1 MAVELASAYVSLI
14 PSLKGASKSIT
25 SQLGGVDVTPA
36 ASKIGSSLS
45 KGIGSSLKLESVGAQ
60 FTKLGGQI
68 TGVGKK
74 LNKGITL
81 PVVGATTAA
90 AGLVGVLGFK
100 RLVGIDTARGQFKGL
115 GYDADKVMEQVD
127 KGVTNTALSMAD
139 GASMA
144 VGILATGA
152 VPMEKLED
160 QIKRT
165 ANVSAAYGVEG
176 SHAANLLNAVL
187 TKNKVT
193 YGDLSQMQA
202 NGIPIISQLADHYG
216 VAGDEIEKMARKGK
230 ISIDDMNKVIDK
242 NAGAAAEE
250 YGKTWAGV
258 TANIKSNLGRLG
270 AEVLDG
276 VFPKLKSQAEDFL
289 QVLKS
294 DQAKAFAQQLG
305 GALTDAFTKI
315 SGAIKG
321 TIEWFTGLSPVMQ
334 KTVLGVAGFA
344 VAAGP
349 MLIAIGKIAT
359 GIGAVLT
366 TGGAVIGGIK
376 KAIPVVKT
384 LNAVMKA
391 NVFGIVVTAIAA
403 VVAGLVWFF
412 TQTDIGRE
420 IWGGFVNWL
429 KDLWQGVSEFFS
441 GVWEGIVSIAQGAY
455 DWFMSTFGPGLQAV
469 WDGIV
474 SGAKALWEML
484 EPVFNSGIE
493 MFQAFFDFV
502 SNLAKGF
509 GVFLEALWLGVKA
522 SFSGIWEGLKAVWD
536 FIGPMLIDEITAR
549 WDAFVSGVS
558 TLWEGI
564 KILWDGLWS
573 AIKAIWEVVGPALMD
588 AMKVAW
594 EGFKNAFAIIWE
606 TITGVFSGALDVIKG
621 IFDFFTALFTGDW
634 QGMWDA
640 IKDIVAGVW
649 KIISSVVKGA
659 IDYVWNVIKTV
670 AGTISAFWS
679 SIWSSI
685 SSFFAGIW
693 DGISSAVTTAINY
706 VRSRISVGVALIQGI
721 WNRVWSSIKD
731 FFARIWGNIVSAASE
746 FIGSVK
752 STFSDALDY
761 ISGIPGTVVGYFS
774 DLGSRLLESGKSLIS
789 GFVRGIKEGFGKAI
803 GAVKDGLD
811 RVRSFFPFSPAKEG
825 PFSGR
830 GWVAYSGVSVGKTF
844 TESVADSL
852 SDGRKA
858 ISGELDTMQ
867 KDFDREA
874 EAGFTVRAAV
884 PAVADADASG
894 TAGAGGVTIH
904 VDHME
909 VRDESDIKLIGQ
921 DLWTRANRAGRA
933 RGRFDLGGAVT
944 P

>member
-1 MAVELASAYVSLI
+1 VAVELASAYVSLI
-14 PSLKGASKSIT
+14 PTLRGASKSIT

-74 LNKGITL
+74 LNKGITM

-216 VAGDEIEKMARKGK
+216 VAGDEIEKMAREGK
-230 ISIDDMNKVIDK
+230 ISIEDMNKVIDK

-305 GALTDAFTKI
+305 GMLTDAFTKI

-321 TIEWFTGLSPVMQ
+321 AIEWFTGLSPVMQ

-349 MLIAIGKIAT
+349 VLIVVGKIAT
-359 GIGAVLT
+359 GIGALISV
-366 TGGAVIGGIK
+366 GGSMVGVITKLIPAF
-376 KAIPVVKT
+376 KA

-391 NVFGIVVTAIAA
+391 NIFGLIVTAITA
-403 VVAGLVWFF
+403 VVMGLVWFF
-412 TQTDIGRE
+412 TQTEIGQQ
-420 IWGGFVNWL
+420 IWAGFMGFLQDSWTNIVSFFQTGL
-429 KDLWQGVSEFFS
+429 AIVSALWTTVWTGVSDFFTGLWSGVVTFFS
-441 GVWEGIVSIAQGAY
+441 GVWTAITSAVNVGIAA
-455 DWFMSTFGPGLQAV
+455 
-469 WDGIV
+469 
-474 SGAKALWEML
+474 
-484 EPVFNSGIE
+484 
-493 MFQAFFDFV
+493 
-502 SNLAKGF
+502 
-509 GVFLEALWLGVKA
+509 VKA
-522 SFSGIWEGLKAVWD
+522 FISAGLNLVKNIWANGWQWH
-536 FIGPMLIDEITAR
+536 ITL
-549 WDAFVSGVS
+549 FQKI
-558 TLWEGI
+558 WEGI
-564 KILWDGLWS
+564 KSFAKSAIDWVRNAISSGVTATRAIWSNVWGAIASFFSNTWNRIVGFAQSAIANVRRGIQVGVNAIRGLWNS
-573 AIKAIWEVVGPALMD
+573 
-588 AMKVAW
+588 
-594 EGFKNAFAIIWE
+594 
-606 TITGVFSGALDVIKG
+606 
-621 IFDFFTALFTGDW
+621 
-634 QGMWDA
+634 
-640 IKDIVAGVW
+640 VW
-649 KIISSVVKGA
+649 S
-659 IDYVWNVIKTV
+659 
-670 AGTISAFWS
+670 
-679 SIWSSI
+679 
-685 SSFFAGIW
+685 
-693 DGISSAVTTAINY
+693 GIS
-706 VRSRISVGVALIQGI
+706 G
-721 WNRVWSSIKD
+721 
-731 FFARIWGNIVSAASE
+731 FFSTIWGNIVSAASS
-746 FIGSVK
+746 FMGSVQ
-752 STFSDALDY
+752 STFQAALNF
-761 ISGIPGTVVGYFS
+761 IRSIPSTVVGYFS
-774 DLGSRLLESGKSLIS
+774 GLGARLVASGKALIT
-789 GFVRGIKEGFGKAI
+789 GFVNGIKQGFSKAV
-803 GAVKDGLD
+803 GAVKDGLAK
-811 RVRSFFPFSPAKEG
+811 VRSFFPFSPAKEG

>member
-74 LNKGITL
+74 LNKGITM

-216 VAGDEIEKMARKGK
+216 VAGDEIEKMAREGK
-230 ISIDDMNKVIDK
+230 ISIEDMNKVIDK

-305 GALTDAFTKI
+305 GMLTDAFTKI

-321 TIEWFTGLSPVMQ
+321 AIEWFTGLSPVMQ

-349 MLIAIGKIAT
+349 VLIVVGKIAT
-359 GIGAVLT
+359 GIGALISV
-366 TGGAVIGGIK
+366 GGSMVGVITKLIPAF
-376 KAIPVVKT
+376 KA

-391 NVFGIVVTAIAA
+391 NIFGLIVTAITA
-403 VVAGLVWFF
+403 VVMGLVWFF
-412 TQTDIGRE
+412 TQTEIGQQ
-420 IWGGFVNWL
+420 IWAGFMGFLQDSWTNIVSFFQTGL
-429 KDLWQGVSEFFS
+429 AIVSALWTTVWTGVSDFFTGLWSGVVTFFS
-441 GVWEGIVSIAQGAY
+441 GVWTAITSAVNVGIAA
-455 DWFMSTFGPGLQAV
+455 
-469 WDGIV
+469 
-474 SGAKALWEML
+474 
-484 EPVFNSGIE
+484 
-493 MFQAFFDFV
+493 
-502 SNLAKGF
+502 
-509 GVFLEALWLGVKA
+509 VKA
-522 SFSGIWEGLKAVWD
+522 FISAGLNLVKNIWANGWQWH
-536 FIGPMLIDEITAR
+536 M
-549 WDAFVSGVS
+549 
-558 TLWEGI
+558 TLFQKIWEGI
-564 KILWDGLWS
+564 KSFAKSAIDWVRNAISSGVTATRAIWSNVWGAIASFFSNTWNRIVGFAQSAISNVRRGIQVGVNAIRGLWNS
-573 AIKAIWEVVGPALMD
+573 
-588 AMKVAW
+588 
-594 EGFKNAFAIIWE
+594 
-606 TITGVFSGALDVIKG
+606 
-621 IFDFFTALFTGDW
+621 
-634 QGMWDA
+634 
-640 IKDIVAGVW
+640 VW
-649 KIISSVVKGA
+649 S
-659 IDYVWNVIKTV
+659 
-670 AGTISAFWS
+670 
-679 SIWSSI
+679 
-685 SSFFAGIW
+685 
-693 DGISSAVTTAINY
+693 GIS
-706 VRSRISVGVALIQGI
+706 G
-721 WNRVWSSIKD
+721 
-731 FFARIWGNIVSAASE
+731 FFSTIWGNIVSAAAS
-746 FIGSVK
+746 FMGSVQ
-752 STFSDALDY
+752 STFQAALNF
-761 ISGIPGTVVGYFS
+761 IRSIPSTVVGYFS
-774 DLGSRLLESGKSLIS
+774 GLGARLVASGKALIT
-789 GFVRGIKEGFGKAI
+789 GFVNGIKQGFSNAV
-803 GAVKDGLD
+803 GAVKDGLAK
-811 RVRSFFPFSPAKEG
+811 VRSFFPFSPAKEG

>member
-14 PSLKGASKSIT
+14 PTLRGASKSIT

-74 LNKGITL
+74 LNKGITM

-216 VAGDEIEKMARKGK
+216 VAGDEIEKMAREGK
-230 ISIDDMNKVIDK
+230 ISIEDMNKVIDK

-305 GALTDAFTKI
+305 GMLTDAFTKI

-321 TIEWFTGLSPVMQ
+321 AIEWFTGLSPVMQ

-349 MLIAIGKIAT
+349 VLIVVGKIAT
-359 GIGAVLT
+359 GIGALISV
-366 TGGAVIGGIK
+366 GGSMVGVITKLIPAF
-376 KAIPVVKT
+376 KA

-391 NVFGIVVTAIAA
+391 NIFGLIVTAITA
-403 VVAGLVWFF
+403 VVMGLVWFF
-412 TQTDIGRE
+412 TQTEIGQQ
-420 IWGGFVNWL
+420 IWAGFMGFLQDSWTNIVSFFQTGL
-429 KDLWQGVSEFFS
+429 AIVSALWTTVWTGVSDFFTGLWSGVVTFFS
-441 GVWEGIVSIAQGAY
+441 GVWTAITSAVNVGIAA
-455 DWFMSTFGPGLQAV
+455 
-469 WDGIV
+469 
-474 SGAKALWEML
+474 
-484 EPVFNSGIE
+484 
-493 MFQAFFDFV
+493 
-502 SNLAKGF
+502 
-509 GVFLEALWLGVKA
+509 VKA
-522 SFSGIWEGLKAVWD
+522 FISAGLNLVKNIWANGWQWH
-536 FIGPMLIDEITAR
+536 ITL
-549 WDAFVSGVS
+549 FQKI
-558 TLWEGI
+558 WEGI
-564 KILWDGLWS
+564 KSFAKSAIDWVRNAISSGVTATRAIWSNVWGAIASFFSNTWNRIVGFAQSAIANVRRGIQVGVNAIRGLWNS
-573 AIKAIWEVVGPALMD
+573 
-588 AMKVAW
+588 
-594 EGFKNAFAIIWE
+594 
-606 TITGVFSGALDVIKG
+606 
-621 IFDFFTALFTGDW
+621 
-634 QGMWDA
+634 
-640 IKDIVAGVW
+640 VW
-649 KIISSVVKGA
+649 S
-659 IDYVWNVIKTV
+659 
-670 AGTISAFWS
+670 
-679 SIWSSI
+679 
-685 SSFFAGIW
+685 
-693 DGISSAVTTAINY
+693 GIS
-706 VRSRISVGVALIQGI
+706 G
-721 WNRVWSSIKD
+721 
-731 FFARIWGNIVSAASE
+731 FFSTIWGNIVSAASS
-746 FIGSVK
+746 FMGSVQ
-752 STFSDALDY
+752 STFQAALNF
-761 ISGIPGTVVGYFS
+761 IRSIPSTVVGYFS
-774 DLGSRLLESGKSLIS
+774 GLGARLVASGKALIT
-789 GFVRGIKEGFGKAI
+789 GFVNGIKQGFSKAV
-803 GAVKDGLD
+803 GAVKDGLAK
-811 RVRSFFPFSPAKEG
+811 VRSFFPFSPAKEG